1 MCVALCKYGNLGVI
15 MFETFLILG
24 SIYFFAQIV
33 INITCLFK
41 KPIEIQQ
48 PDYTSLI
55 MSILPAIVALK
66 ERKEDK

>member
-1 MCVALCKYGNLGVI
+1 

-24 SIYFFAQIV
+24 SIYFFTQIAM
-33 INITCLFK
+33 NIMYLFK

-55 MSILPAIVALK
+55 MSILPAILALK

>member
-1 MCVALCKYGNLGVI
+1 MLMFCKSLNI
-15 MFETFLILG
+15 M
-24 SIYFFAQIV
+24 Y
-33 INITCLFK
+33 LFK

-55 MSILPAIVALK
+55 MSILPAILALK

>member
-1 MCVALCKYGNLGVI
+1 ML
-15 MFETFLILG
+15 ETFLILG
-24 SIYFFAQIV
+24 SIYFFTQIA

-48 PDYTSLI
+48 PDYASLI
-55 MSILPAIVALK
+55 MSILPAVVALK